1 MIDRCKCSQ
10 VIANKTEIKMSIKL
24 NKRMEKV
31 LKEDNRLESAMK
43 GIYLSFLRSNKVEE
57 IVGDARLDSTRTCT
71 DVRTL
76 DAEELGP
83 RIAPVEVLLSAVEE
97 AQESVESYCH

>member
-1 MIDRCKCSQ
+1 MADGEG
-10 VIANKTEIKMSIKL
+10 VE
-24 NKRMEKV
+24 KRQQARVGNEGYVSLFPSK
-31 LKEDNRLESAMK
+31 
-43 GIYLSFLRSNKVEE
+43 YTVEE
-57 IVGDARLDSTRTCT
+57 IVGDARLDSTLTCT
-71 DVRTL
+71 YVRTL